1 MHKKKLTNRELEI
14 LRAASLGY
22 TCKQIANHYH
32 NVEQTI
38 KNHMYHVRIKLKAIN
53 TPHAV
58 AIAKYRGLI

>member
-58 AIAKYRGLI
+58 AIAKDRGLI